1 MKDFKKSWQTTVLG
15 AVIIGFYAYKMV
27 VLKEPVN
34 IEQMA
39 GVITGLAIALS
50 KYQGASHTQK

>member
-1 MKDFKKSWQTTVLG
+1 MENFKKSWQTTVLG
-15 AVIIGFYAYKMV
+15 AVIIGFYGYKMV
-27 VLKEPVN
+27 ILKEPVD

-50 KYQGASHTQK
+50 KYQGASHTK